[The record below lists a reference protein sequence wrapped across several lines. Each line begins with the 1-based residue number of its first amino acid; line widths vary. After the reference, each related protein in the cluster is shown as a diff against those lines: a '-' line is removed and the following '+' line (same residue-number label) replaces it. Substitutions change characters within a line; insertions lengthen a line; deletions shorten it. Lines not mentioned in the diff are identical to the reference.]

1 LSLLA
6 EVAEENGRI
15 NDELACRTTSQCC
28 YFHLYVMLAKVA
40 NEQIRISVMGFRKVV
55 FHFFNRRT
63 LYQCKLRN
71 KCNMLKRSNFV
82 NLQIKVANVY
92 GLSTQKLTLG
102 LKKERKLRKKERT
115 KTLRNLAN
123 LLAKCIMKTR

>member
-1 LSLLA
+1 
-6 EVAEENGRI
+6 
-15 NDELACRTTSQCC
+15 
-28 YFHLYVMLAKVA
+28 
-40 NEQIRISVMGFRKVV
+40 
-55 FHFFNRRT
+55 
-63 LYQCKLRN
+63 
-71 KCNMLKRSNFV
+71 MLKRSNFV

-123 LLAKCIMKTR
+123 LLAKCIMKTRQLNQIEKERQGKKNEKRDREEENDIEREKG

>member
-1 LSLLA
+1 MTNLLA
-6 EVAEENGRI
+6 EQPVKVATFICMYSNAR
-15 NDELACRTTSQCC
+15 
-28 YFHLYVMLAKVA
+28 KVA